1 MTETGNS
8 GIRALLQ
15 KNFIRI
21 PLKLTLWLIVFATV
35 TFVGAAAYNA
45 FDEELSVDAKALLA
59 APPMGAIDDKNGYIA
74 FLGMVA
80 PKEQDQMEWGRKA
93 AAAFT
98 AQAQPGFT
106 RTPEWKEAIRSHLKA
121 PETQNKW
128 CKPEVRDCLAEAKS
142 GNAAIAKTLAEG
154 DNALLLTRYR
164 KVRDGVTFTD
174 LYMGAN
180 PAADM
185 PGYSAFAA
193 SALLSLAENSMQF
206 YAGNLDAVVAELER
220 EVAFHRRMIAD
231 GRSIITVQGGS
242 TMLARDLLII
252 SELLRSGGERVAP
265 FRVRLS
271 ALTRP
276 QVSAAALRPA
286 FLLTAHEMVVFGH
299 RIRAVLRDN
308 GGWMLSRDL
317 SNNMSPLQNWVLSLL
332 VRPNATANV
341 VAAAMTAQVSLANVQ
356 PAQFD
361 HEIGAIRLAEQ
372 KLLERPWY
380 GELNNPVGKGLAE
393 VSVVG
398 LGEYAARMH
407 DLQALERM
415 VDLQMSLAA
424 RGITETAAI
433 AAFVAGEG
441 AKSHPDPYAGKAFAF
456 DPKNRLISFEP
467 RATRPKGRWGAELEK
482 RYGKAGI
489 AL

>member
-1 MTETGNS
+1 MAETGDS
-8 GIRALLQ
+8 GIRTLLQ
-15 KNFIRI
+15 KSFIRI
-21 PLKLTLWLIVFATV
+21 PLKLALWLIIFVVIVFAGTV
-35 TFVGAAAYNA
+35 VYNA
-45 FDEELSVDAKALLA
+45 FDEELSAEAKALLVP
-59 APPMGAIDDKNGYIA
+59 PPMGAIDDKNGYIA

-80 PKEQDQMEWGRKA
+80 PKEQDQVEWGRKA

-106 RTPEWKEAIRSHLKA
+106 RTQKWKESTRSHLKV
-121 PETQNKW
+121 PETQRKW
-128 CKPEVRDCLAEAKS
+128 CKSEVRDCLAEAKS
-142 GNAAIAKTLAEG
+142 GAAAIAKTLSEG
-154 DNALLLTRYR
+154 DNALLLARYR
-164 KVRDGVTFTD
+164 KARDGVTFTD
-174 LYMGAN
+174 LYIGAN

-185 PGYSAFAA
+185 PGYSVLTAG
-193 SALLSLAENSMQF
+193 ALLSLAENSMQF
-206 YAGNLDAVVAELER
+206 RAGNLEAVVAELER

-231 GRSIITVQGGS
+231 GRSIITVLSGS
-242 TMLARDLLII
+242 NMLARDLLII
-252 SELLRSGGERVAP
+252 SELLRSGGKGVAP

-276 QVSAAALRPA
+276 QISVVAMQSAFRLEAHRKVTGGNSTRATLRSN
-286 FLLTAHEMVVFGH
+286 
-299 RIRAVLRDN
+299 D
-308 GGWMLSRDL
+308 GWMLSDTT
-317 SNNMSPLQNWVLSLL
+317 SPLQNWALSLM

-341 VAAAMTAQVSLANVQ
+341 VAAAMTAQVSLADVQ

-361 HEIGAIRLAEQ
+361 HEIAAIRMAEH

-380 GELNNPVGKGLAE
+380 AELSNPVGKGVAD
-393 VSVVG
+393 VIVVG

-415 VDLQMSLAA
+415 VDLQMTLAA

-441 AKSHPDPYAGKAFAF
+441 ANSHPDPYTGKAFAF

-467 RATRPKGRWGAELEK
+467 RATRPESRWGAELKK
-482 RYGKAGI
+482 RYGKTGI

>member
-8 GIRALLQ
+8 GVRALLQ
-15 KNFIRI
+15 KSFIRI
-21 PLKLTLWLIVFATV
+21 PLKLALWLIVFAIVAFAGTV
-35 TFVGAAAYNA
+35 VYNA
-45 FDEELSVDAKALLA
+45 FDEDLSAEAKALLA

-98 AQAQPGFT
+98 AQGQPGFA
-106 RTPEWKEAIRSHLKA
+106 RTPEWKEATKSHVKVS
-121 PETQNKW
+121 ETQKKW
-128 CKPEVRDCLAEAKS
+128 CTPEVRDCLAEAKS

-164 KVRDGVTFTD
+164 KVRDSATFAD

-180 PAADM
+180 LAADM
-185 PGYSAFAA
+185 PEYSAFAA
-193 SALLSLAENSMQF
+193 GALLSLAENSMQF
-206 YAGNLDAVVAELER
+206 HAGNLDAVVAELER

-231 GRSIITVQGGS
+231 GRSTVLSGGN
-242 TMLARDLLII
+242 MLARDLLTI

-276 QVSAAALRPA
+276 QISAVTLRPL
-286 FLLTAHEMVVFGH
+286 FRLTAHEMVTFGH
-299 RIRAVLRDN
+299 RIRAIMRDN
-308 GGWMLSRDL
+308 GGWMLSKDL
-317 SNNMSPLQNWVLSLL
+317 SSSNTSPLQDWALSLL
-332 VRPNATANV
+332 ARPNATANL
-341 VAAAMTAQVSLANVQ
+341 VAATMTAQASIADVQ
-356 PAQFD
+356 AAQFD
-361 HEIGAIRLAEQ
+361 HEIGVIRLAQQ

-380 GELNNPVGKGLAE
+380 AELSNPVGKGFAE
-393 VSVVG
+393 VAEIDP
-398 LGEYAARMH
+398 GEYAARMH

-415 VDLQMSLAA
+415 VDLQMTLAA
-424 RGITETAAI
+424 RGVNEAAAI

-441 AKSHPDPYAGKAFAF
+441 AKSHPDPYTGKAFVF
-456 DPKNRLISFEP
+456 DPEKRLLSFES
-467 RATRPKGRWGAELEK
+467 RVTHPKSRWGAELEK
-482 RYGKAGI
+482 RYGKVGI
-489 AL
+489 KL